1 MTATPRPEKF
11 TMSIQGGML
20 EALGINMYTTLGKCL
35 VEFVANAYDGDSKL
49 VDVTVPVEEIV
60 KARAAVRERVKAEA
74 ETAATK
80 GEAGAAVE
88 ATRSKV
94 LLLALPEDI
103 KVIIRDNGH
112 GMTPEQVESVFLP
125 INRKRRLD
133 DKGNE
138 TNVRTESGK
147 RYAMGRKG
155 LGKLAGFGSAECV
168 TVETKREGQPFA
180 TRFEMRFA
188 DLARATDL
196 TEAQLPA
203 TYIDNLPSETHYT
216 QIELSGLKCDA
227 VRNNVDSIRNTIGEA
242 FFGILPEEFEI
253 KLNGVRV
260 EAPQAEYE
268 FVHPVGGDAEGFT
281 ATRVGVDLMEPLD
294 FKYQVKFRKMGSH
307 LPAAKRGA
315 RIYCNKRLAAGP
327 TLLDLPTGM
336 HNFHAQSYMECIVVA
351 DELDRFGV
359 DIINTNRTSLRQDSE
374 LVEKFLSTVTDIMK
388 AAIAAHAKFREEK
401 AESEVESNPAA
412 KVLAQVAAQLP
423 TRTRAATKK
432 LIVSMAAQH
441 GVDSPEFTTIVPLVL
456 SAANATEVLIRL
468 SELGAHPDSI
478 ENVAR
483 ELRELAE
490 IERSDA
496 LKLYRARKNGI
507 LALSK
512 LEIEGL
518 EHWQKEGSE
527 KQLHELFKADPWLV
541 RPEFV
546 RPLVSD
552 NDLSKLVTKIA
563 QSLGVDAYAPAQGTK
578 KDLKR
583 PDLVFLMGPV
593 SDPRNI
599 TIVELKSPSLPL
611 EYEHLDQL
619 RGYMSKVKDFLEGE
633 FPGRPISV
641 TGVLIGA
648 MPDPKSNAEGVKRL
662 MREIKER
669 GQAEDW
675 EVVGLTE
682 LIERAKA
689 VHMAAIDALENEEE
703 NESTEG
709 AESLMES
716 SAPQVDPPT
725 EVTH

>member
-1 MTATPRPEKF
+1 MTDTPRPDKF

-49 VDVTVPVEEIV
+49 VEVTVPVEKIAQ
-60 KARAAVRERVKAEA
+60 ARAAMRERLKAEA
-74 ETAATK
+74 KE
-80 GEAGAAVE
+80 AAVNGNG
-88 ATRSKV
+88 ATAPNPNRSKV
-94 LLLALPEDI
+94 LLLALPEEI
-103 KVIIRDNGH
+103 KVIVRDYGH
-112 GMTPEQVESVFLP
+112 GMTPEQVESAFLP

-138 TNVRTESGK
+138 TVVRTESGK

-155 LGKLAGFGSAECV
+155 LGKLAGFGAAECV
-168 TVETKREGQPFA
+168 TVETKRDGQSFA

-188 DLARATDL
+188 QLARSTDL
-196 TEAQLPA
+196 TDAQLPA
-203 TYIDNLPSETHYT
+203 TYIDNLPTETHYT

-227 VRNNVDSIRNTIGEA
+227 VRNNVDSIKNTIGEA

-253 KLNGVRV
+253 KLNGDRI
-260 EAPQAEYE
+260 APPAAEYE
-268 FVHPVGGDAEGFT
+268 FVHPRGGDDDGFT
-281 ATRVGVDLMEPLD
+281 TTRISIDLMEPLE

-374 LVEKFLSTVTDIMK
+374 LVEKFLATITETMK
-388 AAIAAHAKFREEK
+388 AAIAAHAKFREER
-401 AESEVESNPAA
+401 AEGEVEANPTA
-412 KVLAQVAAQLP
+412 KILAKVAAQLP
-423 TRTRAATKK
+423 ARTRAATKK

-441 GVDSPEFTTIVPLVL
+441 GVESPEFTTIVPLVL

-478 ENVAR
+478 KNVAR

-527 KQLHELFKADPWLV
+527 KQLHSLFKDEPWLV
-541 RPEFV
+541 RPEFN

-552 NDLSKLVTKIA
+552 NDMGKLVTKLA
-563 QSLGVDAYAPAQGTK
+563 QALGVDAYAPASGSK
-578 KDLKR
+578 KDLTR

-593 SDPRNI
+593 SDPRSI

-611 EYEHLDQL
+611 EYDHLDQL
-619 RGYMSKVKDFLEGE
+619 QGYMSKVKDFLEAE
-633 FPGRPISV
+633 FPTKPISV

-648 MPDPKSNAEGVKRL
+648 MPDAKSNAEGVKRL
-662 MREIKER
+662 MRTIRER
-669 GQAEDW
+669 GQGEDW
-675 EVVGLTE
+675 EVVGLTD
-682 LIERAKA
+682 LIERAKS
-689 VHMAAIDALENEEE
+689 VHLAAIDALEREGEEE
-703 NESTEG
+703 PRSGVEIEEQAIKIDSTP
-709 AESLMES
+709 AAS
-716 SAPQVDPPT
+716 
-725 EVTH
+725 